1 MRFIESKGKV
11 TRKRLHVYAVDDF
24 TVDLMVITV
33 ICIFK
38 RQKKKTCIHVT
49 EIFCKDNCIKIIS
62 CSI

>member
-38 RQKKKTCIHVT
+38 RQEKKNVYTC
-49 EIFCKDNCIKIIS
+49 N
-62 CSI
+62 